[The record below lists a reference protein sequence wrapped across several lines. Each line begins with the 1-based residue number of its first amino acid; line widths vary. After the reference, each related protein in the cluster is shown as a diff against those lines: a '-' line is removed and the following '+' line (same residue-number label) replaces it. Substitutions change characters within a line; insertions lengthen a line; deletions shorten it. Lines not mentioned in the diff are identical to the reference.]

1 MTNAMLFAAEAP
13 LRFCWLRESAPG
25 HLECDL
31 GLLVERSNLPLALVG
46 LHPGQQRTTAQP
58 PVSLQQAKNAFESES
73 QFLALPEWA
82 RKRLAARFGP
92 LSNASQIRVARENCR
107 ILFDAGA
114 RALVEAPN
122 DCGVELHLPY
132 LDRRQWPARFDIL
145 AKSAFRF
152 VNGRVVPSGIA
163 VSPEESNHYSA
174 RLVAASLANSD
185 LPLALHHGD
194 RCMLPAGVAAGMHE
208 AAFGQDIE
216 QTAGIVE
223 LSIDQQLPFRTLSAW
238 RRAPLEKSP
247 AYFPAHAAVS
257 VAIQRSLRRWVAW
270 KWLSNPAR
278 CEDIPATYAIL
289 AYAASRLFPGRR
301 RTDFTWDVLGQE
313 WIYAA
318 FHLCGRELS
327 SRLRSVRAAL
337 IAAGRPQLAQAYAPA
352 GAKDILS
359 QVRRRNKTVRDFF
372 AGEGEIVN
380 HILRFGLVLRASD
393 HPIEVCHG
401 EAEEFSQGLGTRL
414 RRLSKD
420 MDLTS
425 LGAMIIIEA
434 TNALHIALGG
444 EDALH
449 TKTSVSPSEVL
460 GSRAA

>member
-1 MTNAMLFAAEAP
+1 MFLAAGAP

-31 GLLVERSNLPLALVG
+31 GISVERSNLPLALVG

-58 PVSLQQAKNAFESES
+58 PVSLQQVKSAFQSES

-82 RKRLAARFGP
+82 RKRLAALFGP
-92 LSNASQIRVARENCR
+92 LSTAAHLRTARENCR

-114 RALVEAPN
+114 RALAEAP
-122 DCGVELHLPY
+122 DESGIELHLPY

-145 AKSAFRF
+145 TRSAFRF
-152 VNGRVVPSGIA
+152 VSGRVVPSGVA
-163 VSPEESNHYSA
+163 ASADESNHYNT
-174 RLVAASLANSD
+174 RLVAASLANPES
-185 LPLALHHGD
+185 PLVLRHGE
-194 RCMLPAGVAAGMHE
+194 RCTLPANVAAGMYA
-208 AAFGQDIE
+208 AAFGQNIE
-216 QTAGIVE
+216 QTACLVE
-223 LSIDQQLPFRTLSAW
+223 LSIDQRLPFRALSAW
-238 RRAPLEKSP
+238 RRAPLETSP
-247 AYFPAHAAVS
+247 AYFPAHAAIS
-257 VAIQRSLRRWVAW
+257 VAIQRSLRRWIAW
-270 KWLSNPAR
+270 KWLSSPAR
-278 CEDIPATYAIL
+278 CEDIPATHAVL

-337 IAAGRPQLAQAYAPA
+337 FAAGRPQLAREYAPS
-352 GAKDILS
+352 GAKEILA
-359 QVRRRNKTVRDFF
+359 QVRKRNKTVRDFF

-380 HILRFGLVLRASD
+380 HMLRFGLVLRASD

-425 LGAMIIIEA
+425 LGAMILVES
-434 TNALHIALGG
+434 TSALHVALGG
-444 EDALH
+444 EDGLE
-449 TKTSVSPSEVL
+449 TQTSITPLEVL
-460 GSRAA
+460 ESRAA